1 VRAVLA
7 FLLRGRLHATLAAAL
22 GLLVPPLSIASA
34 GLIGLV
40 TLRHGALGGVQV
52 LAGSAAIAALLWSV
66 VGSAD
71 PVILFV
77 VMTGLPVLGLCAV
90 LRATASQGI
99 TLAAAGL
106 GGALLIA
113 MLHLLTGDP
122 ARWWRGVLEGLVIGR
137 MSGGEALSPEAME
150 GLRQVLDVLAPL
162 MVSLP
167 TGVVAA
173 SMMMVLLARWWHA
186 VLDRPG
192 GFRREFRA
200 LRLDRRL
207 AVPSVLVV
215 ALALVASD
223 FLGGLWPALMEL
235 ALVVYAFQGIAVVHA
250 VVALREAPHGWL
262 VGMYVLLVLMPPM
275 ATTVLAI
282 TGLTD
287 AWLDYR
293 RRAGG
298 GT

>member
-1 VRAVLA
+1 
-7 FLLRGRLHATLAAAL
+7 
-22 GLLVPPLSIASA
+22 
-34 GLIGLV
+34 
-40 TLRHGALGGVQV
+40 
-52 LAGSAAIAALLWSV
+52 
-66 VGSAD
+66 
-71 PVILFV
+71 
-77 VMTGLPVLGLCAV
+77 
-90 LRATASQGI
+90 
-99 TLAAAGL
+99 
-106 GGALLIA
+106 
-113 MLHLLTGDP
+113 
-122 ARWWRGVLEGLVIGR
+122 
-137 MSGGEALSPEAME
+137 
-150 GLRQVLDVLAPL
+150 
-162 MVSLP
+162 
-167 TGVVAA
+167 
-173 SMMMVLLARWWHA
+173 
-186 VLDRPG
+186 
-192 GFRREFRA
+192 
-200 LRLDRRL
+200 
-207 AVPSVLVV
+207 V